1 MRNLWL
7 VLLTVLVGACAP
19 GAAPQPHGDE
29 TTAIQEAVFRYQF
42 GHNASS
48 RQQSADYYCLGVK
61 DRKDPPQELM
71 ERFVCHLPVVVPVSE
86 CGADVE
92 FGVSRGSASGRG
104 LIFTVGDI
112 KWVSA
117 TEVEVAGGYYE
128 GGLSASGN
136 VYRLKRV
143 EGGWKVI
150 EDRMGWIS

>member
-1 MRNLWL
+1 MRSLWI
-7 VLLTVLVGACAP
+7 VLLTVLVGACTSSVAL
-19 GAAPQPHGDE
+19 QSRGDE

-48 RQQSADYYCLGVK
+48 RQESADYYCLGIK

-71 ERFVCHLPVVVPVSE
+71 ERFAGHFPTVVPVSE
-86 CGADVE
+86 CSADIE
-92 FGVSRGSASGRG
+92 LGVSRGSVSGRG

-117 TEVEVAGGYYE
+117 AEVEVAGGYYE

-136 VYRLKRV
+136 VYRLKNS
-143 EGGWKVI
+143 GGVWKVI
-150 EDRMGWIS
+150 EDEMEWIS

>member
-1 MRNLWL
+1 MRSLWV
-7 VLLTVLVGACAP
+7 VLLAALVGACTP
-19 GAAPQPHGDE
+19 GASLQPHGDE

-48 RQQSADYYCLGVK
+48 RKQSADYYCLGIK

-71 ERFVCHLPVVVPVSE
+71 ERFAGHMPVVVPVSE
-86 CGADVE
+86 CRTDIDM
-92 FGVSRGSASGRG
+92 GVGRGSVSGRG
-104 LIFTVGDI
+104 LIFTVDDI

-117 TEVEVAGGYYE
+117 TEVEVVGGYYE

-150 EDRMGWIS
+150 EDRMEWIS

>member
-1 MRNLWL
+1 MRGLFA
-7 VLLTVLVGACAP
+7 VLLVVLVGACAP
-19 GAAPQPHGDE
+19 GATQQPHGDE

-48 RQQSADYYCLGVK
+48 LQQSADFYCLGIK

-71 ERFVCHLPVVVPVSE
+71 ERFTGHLPVVVPVSE

-92 FGVSRGSASGRG
+92 LGVSRGSTSGRG

-112 KWVSA
+112 KWIGV

-143 EGGWKVI
+143 DGGWKVI
-150 EDRMGWIS
+150 EDGMEWIS